1 MKKCIYEVLKCNI
14 SLLANNSIF
23 AVFNNEMNFPIDCG
37 HIGQFF
43 VTRWGALVSITK

>member
-23 AVFNNEMNFPIDCG
+23 AVLE
-37 HIGQFF
+37 HIGHFF